1 MIEIKKYNSTY
12 AKTEGIT
19 EKKIIIKKLVADT
32 MLAHSIGHTFTA
44 EPDIALELCFGVTAI
59 LHDIIRM
66 MVLNL

>member
-1 MIEIKKYNSTY
+1 MIEIKKHNSAY

-19 EKKIIIKKLVADT
+19 EKKIIIKKLVANIK
-32 MLAHSIGHTFTA
+32 LAHAIGHTFAA

-59 LHDIIRM
+59 LHDIIRL